1 MILGRGRGVIGARVD
16 LDLDLAVA
24 VAYRPQGIES
34 TPPLFSTKAST
45 LPQLHLSEGKCDTAY
60 LLTMEPRRAPE
71 YIIEVFADPSSVRD
85 VVKGNCALRLR
96 VSRRIGTPC

>member
-1 MILGRGRGVIGARVD
+1 
-16 LDLDLAVA
+16 
-24 VAYRPQGIES
+24 
-34 TPPLFSTKAST
+34 
-45 LPQLHLSEGKCDTAY
+45 
-60 LLTMEPRRAPE
+60 LTMEPRRAPE